1 MTFVDVLTVICMLRP
16 VTGNMICLTCSVKDE
31 HAGVVEVEMGLD
43 ALRLDVVASV
53 LRKSSGNSRCT
64 IRGEI

>member
-1 MTFVDVLTVICMLRP
+1 MTFVEVLAAICILRAVI
-16 VTGNMICLTCSVKDE
+16 GNMICLTCSVKDE